1 MDKKFNELL
10 KSARLKAGLTQA
22 QLAEK
27 IGVPKST
34 YCNWEQGTREP
45 NVLKLK
51 QIARA
56 LGVTMDS
63 LVGLEESDAL
73 HELQS
78 RFGAER
84 LRAYAEAIE
93 KLTGETTDD

>member
-56 LGVTMDS
+56 LGVLRYYHTYVVLGKVSADS
-63 LVGLEESDAL
+63 FHSTNTINSLAANVLSQCAVFL
-73 HELQS
+73 
-78 RFGAER
+78 
-84 LRAYAEAIE
+84 
-93 KLTGETTDD
+93 